1 MEETIIILIVIAL
14 SFGVFKLI
22 KAVCNPI
29 KTSTAIIL
37 IIPTVATCG
46 IALLIYKFFRNTF
59 EISSY
64 AGKSNSK
71 NTNIPYENVEVP
83 KKKKKKVSRSFTDVS
98 GKTSYYDEEDNLMG
112 VSIDNGFGKKV
123 FTDSTGNYV
132 GESFD
137 NGLGHTTYTD
147 SEGNITSSE
156 KNYLGE
162 ETFSDGTTTKTD
174 SSGNRYYQ

>member
-1 MEETIIILIVIAL
+1 MEETIITILIVIAL
-14 SFGVFKLI
+14 SFGIFKLI

-71 NTNIPYENVEVP
+71 STNIPYENVEVP
-83 KKKKKKVSRSFTDVS
+83 KKKKKKPSRSFTDVS

-123 FTDSTGNYV
+123 FTDPTGNYA

-137 NGLGHTTYTD
+137 NGLEHTTYTD

-156 KNYLGE
+156 KKL
-162 ETFSDGTTTKTD
+162 F
-174 SSGNRYYQ
+174 R

>member
-46 IALLIYKFFRNTF
+46 IALLVYKFFRNTF
-59 EISSY
+59 EIASY

-83 KKKKKKVSRSFTDVS
+83 KKKKYQDHLLMFLVRHLIMMKKIILW
-98 GKTSYYDEEDNLMG
+98 G
-112 VSIDNGFGKKV
+112 
-123 FTDSTGNYV
+123 
-132 GESFD
+132 
-137 NGLGHTTYTD
+137 
-147 SEGNITSSE
+147 
-156 KNYLGE
+156 YL
-162 ETFSDGTTTKTD
+162 
-174 SSGNRYYQ
+174 

>member
-59 EISSY
+59 EIASY

-71 NTNIPYENVEVP
+71 STNIPCENVEVP
-83 KKKKKKVSRSFTDVS
+83 KKKKASRSFTDVS
-98 GKTSYYDEEDNLMG
+98 GKTSYYDEEDNLMV

-123 FTDSTGNYV
+123 FTDSTGNYA

-147 SEGNITSSE
+147 SEGNITPSE

>member
-46 IALLIYKFFRNTF
+46 IALLVYKFFRNTF
-59 EISSY
+59 EIASY

-83 KKKKKKVSRSFTDVS
+83 KKKKKKYQDHL
-98 GKTSYYDEEDNLMG
+98 LMFL
-112 VSIDNGFGKKV
+112 VRHLIMMKKIILW
-123 FTDSTGNYV
+123 G
-132 GESFD
+132 
-137 NGLGHTTYTD
+137 
-147 SEGNITSSE
+147 
-156 KNYLGE
+156 YLLIMVLVKKYSLIQLVIMLE
-162 ETFSDGTTTKTD
+162 NHLIMDLDIQLIQIQKEILLLVKKII
-174 SSGNRYYQ
+174 

>member
-46 IALLIYKFFRNTF
+46 IALLVYKFFRNTF
-59 EISSY
+59 EIASY

-71 NTNIPYENVEVP
+71 STNIPYENLKVP
-83 KKKKKKVSRSFTDVS
+83 KKKKVSRSFTDVS
-98 GKTSYYDEEDNLMG
+98 SKTSYYDEEDNLMG

-123 FTDSTGNYV
+123 FTDSTGNYA

-137 NGLGHTTYTD
+137 NELGHTTYTD
-147 SEGNITSSE
+147 SEGNITPSE

>member
-59 EISSY
+59 EIASY

-71 NTNIPYENVEVP
+71 STNIPYENVEVP
-83 KKKKKKVSRSFTDVS
+83 KKKKVSRLFTDVS
-98 GKTSYYDEEDNLMG
+98 GKTPYYDEEDNLIG

-123 FTDSTGNYV
+123 FTDSTDNYA

-147 SEGNITSSE
+147 SEGNITPSE

>member
-1 MEETIIILIVIAL
+1 MEETIITILIVIAL
-14 SFGVFKLI
+14 IFKLI

-37 IIPTVATCG
+37 IIPTVTTCG

-59 EISSY
+59 EIASY

-71 NTNIPYENVEVP
+71 STNIPYENVEVT
-83 KKKKKKVSRSFTDVS
+83 KKKKKKVSRLFTDVS

-123 FTDSTGNYV
+123 FTDSTGNYAR
-132 GESFD
+132 ESFD

-147 SEGNITSSE
+147 SEGNITPSE
-156 KNYLGE
+156 KII
-162 ETFSDGTTTKTD
+162 
-174 SSGNRYYQ
+174 

>member
-46 IALLIYKFFRNTF
+46 SALLVYKFFRNTF
-59 EISSY
+59 EIASY

-71 NTNIPYENVEVP
+71 NTNIPYENVEVA
-83 KKKKKKVSRSFTDVS
+83 KKKKVSRSFTDVS
-98 GKTSYYDEEDNLMG
+98 SKTPYYDEEDNLMG

-123 FTDSTGNYV
+123 FTDSTGNYA

-147 SEGNITSSE
+147 SEGNITPSE

>member
-46 IALLIYKFFRNTF
+46 IALLVYKFFRNTF
-59 EISSY
+59 EIASY

-83 KKKKKKVSRSFTDVS
+83 KKKKVSRSFTDVS
-98 GKTSYYDEEDNLMG
+98 SKTSYYDEEDNLMG

-123 FTDSTGNYV
+123 FTDSTGNYA

-147 SEGNITSSE
+147 SEGNITPSE

>member
-1 MEETIIILIVIAL
+1 MKML
-14 SFGVFKLI
+14 
-22 KAVCNPI
+22 
-29 KTSTAIIL
+29 
-37 IIPTVATCG
+37 
-46 IALLIYKFFRNTF
+46 KFLKR
-59 EISSY
+59 
-64 AGKSNSK
+64 
-71 NTNIPYENVEVP
+71 
-83 KKKKKKVSRSFTDVS
+83 KKVSRSFTDVS
-98 GKTSYYDEEDNLMG
+98 SKTPYYDEEDNLMG

-123 FTDSTGNYV
+123 FTDSTGNYA

-147 SEGNITSSE
+147 SEGNITPSE